1 MNHSIPDTHRRILI
15 IDDNKSIHEDFKA
28 ILDPD
33 THKDNELDQ
42 ITSTLFGEEN
52 PTPTSNRKSFHI
64 ESAYQGQ
71 QGLEI
76 IKEAI
81 RQDQPFAV
89 AFVDMRMPPGW
100 DGLETIRRIWK
111 EDAHIEIVL
120 ATAYSDYTWPEIHN
134 QLDRN
139 NQLII
144 LKKPFDDIEVR
155 QLAHTL
161 CQRRLLA
168 DQARTKI
175 QQLETTI
182 AEQTPNHS

>member
-1 MNHSIPDTHRRILI
+1 MNNPTPDKYRRILI
-15 IDDNKSIHEDFKA
+15 IDDNKAIHDDFKA

-33 THKDNELDQ
+33 KHKDEELDQ
-42 ITSTLFGEEN
+42 ITLTLFGKDN
-52 PTPTSNRKSFHI
+52 LTFDRKSFHI
-64 ESAYQGQ
+64 ASAYQGQ
-71 QGLEI
+71 QGLDM
-76 IKEAI
+76 IKEAN
-81 RQDQPFAV
+81 RQEQPFTV

-100 DGLETIRRIWK
+100 DGLETIRNIWK

-120 ATAYSDYTWPEIHN
+120 ATAYSDYSWPQIHN

-175 QQLETTI
+175 QQLETAI

>member
-1 MNHSIPDTHRRILI
+1 MTSEQDTNRRILI

-33 THKDNELDQ
+33 KREDDELDQ
-42 ITSTLFGEEN
+42 ITSTLFGEDN
-52 PTPTSNRKSFHI
+52 PTSNRKFFHI

-71 QGLEI
+71 QGLEM

-81 RQDQPFAV
+81 RREQPFTV

-100 DGLETIRRIWK
+100 DGLETIRNIWK
-111 EDAHIEIVL
+111 VDAHIEIVL
-120 ATAYSDYTWPEIHN
+120 ATAYSDYSWPEIHN
-134 QLDRN
+134 QLDQN

-168 DQARTKI
+168 DQTRTKI
-175 QQLETTI
+175 QKLESLI
-182 AEQTPNHS
+182 EKQNASHP

>member
-1 MNHSIPDTHRRILI
+1 MNNPIPDKYRRILI
-15 IDDNKSIHEDFKA
+15 IDDNQSIHDDFKA

-33 THKDNELDQ
+33 KCKDDELDQ

-52 PTPTSNRKSFHI
+52 PTPGRESFHI

-71 QGLEI
+71 QGLEM

-81 RQDQPFAV
+81 RRDQPFTV

-100 DGLETIRRIWK
+100 DGLETIRNIWK
-111 EDAHIEIVL
+111 EDARTEIVL
-120 ATAYSDYTWPEIHN
+120 ATAYSDYSWPEIHN

-144 LKKPFDDIEVR
+144 LQKPFEAIEVR

-168 DQARTKI
+168 DQTRTKI
-175 QQLETTI
+175 QQLEAAI
-182 AEQTPNHS
+182 EEQIPTPS

>member
-1 MNHSIPDTHRRILI
+1 MKNSIPDKYRRILI

-28 ILDPD
+28 ILDPNIR
-33 THKDNELDQ
+33 KDDEMDQ
-42 ITSTLFGEEN
+42 ITSTLFGEEH
-52 PTPTSNRKSFHI
+52 PTSDSETFHI

-71 QGLEI
+71 QGLEM

-89 AFVDMRMPPGW
+89 VFVDMRMPPGW
-100 DGLETIRRIWK
+100 DGLETIRRIWM
-111 EDAHIEIVL
+111 EDSHIEIVL
-120 ATAYSDYTWPEIHN
+120 ATAYSDYSWPEIHN
-134 QLDRN
+134 QLDQN

-155 QLAHTL
+155 QLAYTL

-175 QQLETTI
+175 QQLEAAI
-182 AEQTPNHS
+182 EKQTPTSS